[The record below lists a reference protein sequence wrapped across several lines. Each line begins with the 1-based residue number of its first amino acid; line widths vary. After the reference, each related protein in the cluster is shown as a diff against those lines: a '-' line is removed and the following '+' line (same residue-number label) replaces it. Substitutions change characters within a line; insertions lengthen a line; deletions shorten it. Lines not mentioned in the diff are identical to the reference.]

1 MDHAQPVRKFL
12 ERDKPVTIPATGLL
26 AESAVGGFRNA
37 IEERTQEGKVV
48 LSFDENLMLSLR
60 DRQFVRSRNEF
71 DQSGDRYEPRDVSFR
86 RYWSRRIAVATLL
99 ADLVNGVLQ
108 HPHNVIAAR
117 VVTGPVSAEVSGH
130 IALEILRVFEEQL
143 FLVRT
148 AGQTQPGYEQ
158 ERRETSGIWVAGSWQ
173 DSRFTYWYGVK
184 RRKLYRVRGH
194 RYVKDG

>member
-1 MDHAQPVRKFL
+1 MDYAQTVRKFL
-12 ERDKPVTIPATGLL
+12 GRDKPVTIPATGFL
-26 AESAVGGFRNA
+26 AESAVGGLRNA
-37 IEERTQEGKVV
+37 IEERAQEGKVV

-60 DRQFVRSRNEF
+60 DHQCVRSRYEL
-71 DQSGDRYEPRDVSFR
+71 DQSGERYEPRDVSFR
-86 RYWSRRIAVATLL
+86 CHWSRRIAVATFL

-108 HPHNVIAAR
+108 YPDNVIAAP
-117 VVTGPVSAEVSGH
+117 VVTDPESTEVSGH

-143 FLVRT
+143 FLVGT

-158 ERRETSGIWVAGSWQ
+158 QRRETSGTWVAGSWQ
-173 DSRFTYWYGVK
+173 DSRFTYRYGVK